1 MQVTD
6 EMLARFLS
14 WRLPVDFMP
23 DGGISFEEL
32 NYSANWPTG
41 TNLFTA
47 DQATKMLEHVLG
59 ENR

>member
-6 EMLARFLS
+6 EMLTKFLT

-23 DGGISFEEL
+23 DGGISFVKL
-32 NYSANWPTG
+32 NHQTSWPTG

-47 DQATKMLEHVLG
+47 DQAAKMLEHVLG
-59 ENR
+59 SN